1 MKLRQGEAV
10 RGKWRILD
18 GKGSEWYVFMFKAL
32 KVVAPVRVNYGLR
45 WLGLEEQASIMY
57 RRMQDLWGPI
67 DFVAWMVTESDD
79 TLLHLQDV
87 NQNSVWAIHGCPNRH
102 RMSDVH

>member
-10 RGKWRILD
+10 RGKWTIPD
-18 GKGSEWYVFMFKAL
+18 GKGSEWYVFMFRAL
-32 KVVAPVRVNYGLR
+32 KVVAPARVNYGPR
-45 WLGLEEQASIMY
+45 RLGLEEQASIMY
-57 RRMQDLWGPI
+57 QRMQDLWGPI

-87 NQNSVWAIHGCPNRH
+87 NQNSVWATHGCPSRH